1 MSNKIYLN
9 PIQLRGYLIDAFEE
23 YNIWPRGSG
32 KSSGRIAPR
41 TQSLVF
47 QMPRGH
53 FVYVARTFQQLL
65 TRTLPGVIQ
74 GLERMGY
81 IQDRDYFIGSFA
93 PKKWKWDKPFA
104 PPVKAEYF
112 MHWRNGSGIS
122 FISQDRAG
130 MAAGLSIDAI
140 IGDEAK
146 HLKRDLLE
154 EELMPANRGNRGYW
168 DGSFKDKRINSSLHH
183 SLMLCTDMPT
193 SSDAR
198 WILEKDVLH
207 DETKAQEILAIQY
220 EIIKKQ
226 GLIRKTSSK
235 SSATRYMA
243 EISAL
248 TKMAQRIRKGDPE
261 MYARTGQ
268 DVYKPSIVYSEP
280 DIWNNIHV
288 LGLEY
293 IDEQKRRLPEHI
305 FQASI
310 MNRRR
315 VQITNGFY
323 PDLSETRH
331 SYDLFNS
338 SFFELN
344 GYDATRYQELDSRQD
359 ADVDT
364 YQALDLS
371 ADYGGNFNCI
381 VVGQHHGTEYRLVN
395 SMHVKVPEKI
405 KDLVVQFKKYYR
417 HHKRKEINF
426 YYDHT
431 AKRTDA
437 IVEVNYIEEYVK
449 ELSKADE
456 YGAWNV
462 NAIDCGRTPPPR
474 MRYEFWRK
482 LLTDDNAEWPKFRYN
497 RHHCEYWAISC
508 MTAPMK
514 IGSTGYEK
522 DKKSE
527 RKNNRTDQF
536 DTPQEQATHYSD
548 AGDTL
553 LFFRLQMDAGYS
565 TVPAGIITSG
575 GR

>member
-1 MSNKIYLN
+1 M
-9 PIQLRGYLIDAFEE
+9 RGYLIDAFEE
-23 YNIWPRGSG
+23 YNVWPRGSG

-93 PKKWKWDKPFA
+93 PKRWKWDKPFA

-122 FISQDRAG
+122 FISQDRPG

-168 DGSFKDKRINSSLHH
+168 DGKFKDKRVNSALHH
-183 SLMLCTDMPT
+183 SIMLCTDMPT
-193 SSDAR
+193 SSSAR
-198 WILEKDVLH
+198 WILEKDQLH
-207 DETKAQEILAIQY
+207 DEGKCNELLAIHY

-226 GLIRKTSSK
+226 DAMRKTKSEATIREYGRQVSS
-235 SSATRYMA
+235 
-243 EISAL
+243 L
-248 TKMAQRIRKGDPE
+248 TKLAQRIRKGDPD

-268 DVYKPSIVYSEP
+268 DKYKPAILYSEP

-315 VQITNGFY
+315 IQITNGFY
-323 PDLSETRH
+323 PDLSETKH

-338 SFFELN
+338 SYFELN
-344 GYDATRYQELDSRQD
+344 GYESTRYNDLDSRQD

-364 YQALDLS
+364 YRGLDLS

-381 VVGQHHGTEYRLVN
+381 VVGQHHGTEYRLLK
-395 SMHVKVPEKI
+395 SLHVKVPGKI
-405 KDLVVQFKKYYR
+405 KDLARDFKKYYQ
-417 HHKRKEINF
+417 HHKRKEIDF

-437 IVEVNYIEEYVK
+437 IAEVNYIEEYVK
-449 ELSKADE
+449 ELSALDE
-456 YGAWNV
+456 YGSWRV

-474 MRYEFWRK
+474 MRFEFWRT
-482 LLTDDNAEWPKFRYN
+482 LLTDERSDWPKFRYN
-497 RHHCEYWAISC
+497 RHHCENWAISC

-514 IGSTGYEK
+514 SGTTGFEK
-522 DKKSE
+522 DKRSE

-553 LFFRLQMDAGYS
+553 LFFRIQLSDPVSAAPGG
-565 TVPAGIITSG
+565 ALFSG
-575 GR
+575 R